1 MKIIK
6 STNRYIYG
14 LFISVGSLCMAPLS
28 AYADNYQTSV
38 QCAYS
43 HTLGDDAIL
52 MFGMPGH
59 AMWHDFFGN
68 TGTNASSI
76 YASLQASP
84 TTTCT
89 DLADSS
95 AYWAPSLRL
104 PDETEVRPAYQK
116 TYYQTVNSTENPLTS
131 FPPGLQLLAG
141 DHKGTAPNPYINF
154 LCNDGKG
161 YSHDA
166 ERTCLPP
173 STSEPIQLDIAI
185 QFPNCWDGKT
195 IAAKPSDVTHQ
206 SNAVY
211 ADASGACP
219 ADYPKHIPTVNMNV
233 AYLFPGVASLDLS
246 KVQLSLDP
254 IMNGDQRIDQWGS
267 IYTAHGDF
275 INGWAPAAANFM
287 TERCM
292 NNNYDCTSYM
302 PYLYVD
308 PIADTYVSN
317 KDDSGRNFGGSDQLL
332 VQGDISNAAENNN
345 PEKITLLKYQI
356 PPVPTSYSAEESA
369 LFKYTVHLYG
379 GRSTSSGA
387 QIIYIYQTSTDW
399 DENSVTWNNHPA
411 CTYKPYASMYLD
423 EKDQYRDFDVTSMVK
438 QAQQAGQ
445 QQIAFCVGGDT
456 QNHDDIYTF
465 GAKGTHY
472 SPQLMVVGVQPE

>member
-1 MKIIK
+1 MKSIK
-6 STNRYIYG
+6 NTKRYICG
-14 LFISVGSLCMAPLS
+14 LATSIISICMVPFP

-38 QCAYS
+38 NCTYS

-68 TGTNASSI
+68 TGTDASST
-76 YASLQASP
+76 YTSLQKSP

-104 PDETEVRPAYQK
+104 PDDTVVRPAYQK
-116 TYYQTVNSTENPLTS
+116 TYYQTVNSTENPLTQ

-141 DHKGTAPNPYINF
+141 DHKGTSPNPYINF

-161 YSHDA
+161 YSHNA

-173 STSEPIQLDIAI
+173 STSEPIQLDIAV

-195 IAAKPSDVTHQ
+195 IAAKPSGVTHKP
-206 SNAVY
+206 NAVY

-233 AYLFPGVASLDLS
+233 AYLFPGVASLDLG

-275 INGWAPAAANFM
+275 INGWTPDAAKFM

-302 PYLYVD
+302 PYSYVN

-317 KDDSGRNFGGSDQLL
+317 KDDSDRNFGGSGQLL
-332 VQGDISNAAENNN
+332 VQGDTSNASESGN
-345 PEKITLLKYQI
+345 PEKITLLKYKI
-356 PPVPTSYSAEESA
+356 PPLPTSYSEEESA
-369 LFKYTVHLYG
+369 MFKYKVHLYG

-387 QIIYIYQTSTDW
+387 QTIYIYPTSTEW
-399 DENSVTWNNHPA
+399 DENSVTWNNHPD
-411 CTYKPYASMYLD
+411 CNYKSYASLYLD
-423 EKDQYRDFDVTSMVK
+423 EKNQYRDIDVTNLVK

-445 QQIAFCVGGDT
+445 QQIAFCISGDT
-456 QNHDDIYTF
+456 KKNGDSYTF
-465 GAKGTHY
+465 YSKETNY
-472 SPQLMVVGVQPE
+472 SPQLIIVGVQPQ